1 MRAGKLVP
9 HHFAVVLARL
19 ELCDRA
25 QSLGR
30 FLVLGPVVV
39 ITCVR
44 DGLPSVPLAVT
55 ELLYV

>member
-9 HHFAVVLARL
+9 HHLAVMLARF

-30 FLVLGPVVV
+30 FLLMGPVIV

-44 DGLPSVPLAVT
+44 DGSCSVPLAVT
-55 ELLYV
+55 ELLHV